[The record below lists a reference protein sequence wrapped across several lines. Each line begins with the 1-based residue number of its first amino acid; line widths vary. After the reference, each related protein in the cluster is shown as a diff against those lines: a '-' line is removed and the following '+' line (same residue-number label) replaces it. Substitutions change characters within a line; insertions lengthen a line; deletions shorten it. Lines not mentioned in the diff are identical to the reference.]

1 MERRRGGLAAQCKN
15 KELLGNKVQKNA
27 FFFKPKNI
35 SKKKKSL
42 FPLIGDSGVIWAL
55 ISESFK
61 GGVYELESFV

>member
-1 MERRRGGLAAQCKN
+1 ML
-15 KELLGNKVQKNA
+15 
-27 FFFKPKNI
+27 FFLNLRI
-35 SKKKKSL
+35 SVKKKSL